1 MERNVLTLVMRWS
14 QGLLSRFLQ
23 STTRFLLWSMPT
35 VASDTTKAEYRRVIF
50 TLIGRIETMSA
61 QIDDLVASVTTLKTQ
76 KDAAVANAA
85 GLKAKL
91 DAAIAGLVTAQAG
104 SLTPAEVAL
113 ITQAA
118 TDVKAVSQALAD
130 STAVTSPAN

>member
-1 MERNVLTLVMRWS
+1 
-14 QGLLSRFLQ
+14 
-23 STTRFLLWSMPT
+23 
-35 VASDTTKAEYRRVIF
+35 
-50 TLIGRIETMSA
+50 MSA

-130 STAVTSPAN
+130 STAVTAPAN